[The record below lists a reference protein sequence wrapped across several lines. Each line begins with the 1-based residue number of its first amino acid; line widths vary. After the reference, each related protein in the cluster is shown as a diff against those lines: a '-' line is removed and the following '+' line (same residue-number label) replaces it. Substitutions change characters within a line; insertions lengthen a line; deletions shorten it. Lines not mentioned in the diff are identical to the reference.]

1 MNLELQRNIRQ
12 LKQEIKN
19 LDSIVAAKAA
29 IEAQKNSWGTWLLP
43 TVYKKAED
51 SEEEKARK
59 DRERQERR
67 IEKDMK
73 ETL

>member
-1 MNLELQRNIRQ
+1 MLSPI
-12 LKQEIKN
+12 
-19 LDSIVAAKAA
+19 
-29 IEAQKNSWGTWLLP
+29 
-43 TVYKKAED
+43 YKKAED

-73 ETL
+73 ERRLGLKKADLKKRKAY